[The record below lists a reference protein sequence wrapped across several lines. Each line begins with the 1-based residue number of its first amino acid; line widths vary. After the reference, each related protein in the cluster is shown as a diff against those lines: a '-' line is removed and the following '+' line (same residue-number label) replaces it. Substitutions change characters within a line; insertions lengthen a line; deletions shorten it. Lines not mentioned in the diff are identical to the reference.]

1 MQDYEKGFIALAIMG
16 ALIALGKMLNSDEPI
31 TARLV
36 LGRVIVGSA
45 LSVAAGVALYF
56 VPDIHRL
63 RLPALVQRW
72 GFLALMVLKPGYVRK
87 GSVFWGKGLT
97 NDTE

>member
-56 VPDIHRL
+56 VPDIH
-63 RLPALVQRW
+63 P
-72 GFLALMVLKPGYVRK
+72 LALAGIGSALGILGLNGVEAWLRK
-87 GSVFWGKGLT
+87 
-97 NDTE
+97 

>member
-36 LGRVIVGSA
+36 LGRVIVGSR
-45 LSVAAGVALYF
+45 Y
-56 VPDIHRL
+56 
-63 RLPALVQRW
+63 Q
-72 GFLALMVLKPGYVRK
+72 
-87 GSVFWGKGLT
+87 
-97 NDTE
+97 

>member
-56 VPDIHRL
+56 VPDIHPLAGIGSALGILGLNGVEAWL
-63 RLPALVQRW
+63 RKKGI
-72 GFLALMVLKPGYVRK
+72 GFL
-87 GSVFWGKGLT
+87 GKGA
-97 NDTE
+97 DK